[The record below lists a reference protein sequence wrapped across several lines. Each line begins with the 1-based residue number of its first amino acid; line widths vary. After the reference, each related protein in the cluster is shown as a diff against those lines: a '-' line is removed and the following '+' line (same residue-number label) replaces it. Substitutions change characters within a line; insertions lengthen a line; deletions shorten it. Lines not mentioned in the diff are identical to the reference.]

1 MHKSDA
7 EKIDFILDEHEQT
20 YESQKQ
26 SEIILTLL
34 SIIAPFV
41 YTMLVRYLDVPLP
54 AEFIPVLIL
63 AGAGYLLYRYAFR
76 YQHQVLSRQTLLQ
89 LMRLTEDSPDARLE
103 LLKRLLSGRKLTGL
117 DEREIR
123 SLWWKSRS
131 DAEDT
136 ATRRHEQDAIRKF
149 VDGDKS
155 E

>member
-7 EKIDFILDEHEQT
+7 EKIDLILDEHEQT

-76 YQHQVLSRQTLLQ
+76 YQVLSRQTLLQ

-103 LLKRLLSGRKLTGL
+103 LLNRLLSGKKLTGL

-123 SLWWKSRS
+123 SLWRKSRS
-131 DAEDT
+131 DAEESE
-136 ATRRHEQDAIRKF
+136 TRQREQDVIRTF
-149 VDGDKS
+149 IGEDDQ
-155 E
+155 

>member
-7 EKIDFILDEHEQT
+7 EKIDLILDEHEQT

-41 YTMLVRYLDVPLP
+41 YAMLVRYLDVPLP

-76 YQHQVLSRQTLLQ
+76 DRHQVLSRQTLLQ

-103 LLKRLLSGRKLTGL
+103 LLNRLLSGRKLTGL

-131 DAEDT
+131 DAEESE
-136 ATRRHEQDAIRKF
+136 TRQREQDAIRTF
-149 VDGDKS
+149 VGEDKS